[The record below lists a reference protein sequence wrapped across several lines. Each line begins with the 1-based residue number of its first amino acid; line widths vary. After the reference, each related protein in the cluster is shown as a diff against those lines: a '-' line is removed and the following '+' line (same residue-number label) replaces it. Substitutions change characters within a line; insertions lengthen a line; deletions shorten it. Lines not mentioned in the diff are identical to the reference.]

1 MGTTGHRELGE
12 LLERKAE
19 LGVVRDSAE
28 AAAAAEGRSNREIA
42 HELYVSQKTV
52 ETHLTAAY
60 RKLEVARREDLP
72 AAFAK
77 E

>member
-1 MGTTGHRELGE
+1 
-12 LLERKAE
+12 
-19 LGVVRDSAE
+19 
-28 AAAAAEGRSNREIA
+28 
-42 HELYVSQKTV
+42 VSQKTV